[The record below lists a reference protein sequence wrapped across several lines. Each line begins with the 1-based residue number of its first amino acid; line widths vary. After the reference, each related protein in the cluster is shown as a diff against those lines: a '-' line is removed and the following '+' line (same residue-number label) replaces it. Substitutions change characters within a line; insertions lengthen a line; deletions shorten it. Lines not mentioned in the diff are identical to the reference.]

1 MAVKQNARVSANQ
14 ESETDSVVF
23 KGYKSGLY
31 LLFPENGSFEEHVMT
46 LQKRLAESKGF
57 FKGAG
62 VRLQFGKRVF
72 HPEEWKTLT
81 GLLQNAG
88 MVLEVAS
95 EEERPKKALKNPA
108 VHESQNYLNTLTV
121 KQTIR
126 SGQRIEYDGNLLI
139 TGDVNP
145 GGEVIAAGDIIV
157 LGKLRGTAHAGAL
170 GNRKAHIIALHLK
183 PLQIRI
189 ADVFTRAPETVKKN
203 DPKKDFPEVARIKD
217 GFIIVE
223 KFNWDFTKL

>member
-1 MAVKQNARVSANQ
+1 MALQQSTVLTG
-14 ESETDSVVF
+14 ETGTESVVF

-31 LLFPENGSFEEHVMT
+31 LLFPESGSFEDHVIV
-46 LQKRLAESKGF
+46 LKKRLAESKGF

-62 VRLQFGKRVF
+62 VRLQFGNRVF
-72 HPEEWKTLT
+72 RSDEWETLT
-81 GLLQNAG
+81 NLLQNAG
-88 MVLEVAS
+88 MVLETVS
-95 EEERPKKALKNPA
+95 EEGRPKKNTKNQTI
-108 VHESQNYLNTLTV
+108 HETQNFIATLTV

-126 SGQRIEYDGNLLI
+126 SGQRVEFDGNLVI

-145 GGEVIAAGDIIV
+145 GGEVIAAGDIMI

-170 GNRKAHIIALHLK
+170 GNPTSHIIALHLK

-189 ADVFTRAPETVKKN
+189 ADVFTRAPELPRKT
-203 DPKKDFPEVARIKD
+203 DPKKDHPEIARIKD
-217 GFIIVE
+217 DLIIVE